1 MIVAY
6 MDCMHDTLM
15 LNAIYLRNTQV
26 FYQEIFSNNLL
37 L

>member
-1 MIVAY
+1 MIVVY

-15 LNAIYLRNTQV
+15 LNAIYSRNKQV